1 MCVGGC
7 LTVWQRIDALT
18 AEKTGTTASL
28 RAEVDKVTGERDA
41 LSASARD
48 LEASVA
54 KMGIKIKWTSGLRT
68 EAEQAALYAQGR
80 TAPGKIVTYASSAKT
95 SPHGRGAALDF
106 AVLTREGV
114 PTWDPPYWHVY
125 EVVGRLAEAEGL
137 AWGGRFLRMDMP
149 HVQLADWKAYPEQ
162 WP

>member
-1 MCVGGC
+1 MADH
-7 LTVWQRIDALT
+7 LSTVRPELA
-18 AEKTGTTASL
+18 AK
-28 RAEVDKVTGERDA
+28 
-41 LSASARD
+41 ARK
-48 LEASVA
+48 LEASAA
-54 KMGIKIKWTSGLRT
+54 KMGIKFVWTSGLRT

-80 TAPGKIVTYASSAKT
+80 TKPGRVVTQAASART

-106 AVLTREGV
+106 AVLTREGR

-137 AWGGRFLRMDMP
+137 AWGGRFLHMDMP
-149 HVQLADWKAYPEQ
+149 HVQLADWKSLPEV